1 MMNSVQLDGSQG
13 EGGGQILRSALS
25 LSVITGRPVQI
36 HNIRAGRKKPGLM
49 RQHLSCVTAAKALSM
64 AAVSG
69 AELGSKV
76 LEFAPSLGAP
86 SPAANAETDS
96 ANAPQR
102 WEFDIG
108 SAGSSMLVAQ
118 TIIPILLHQ
127 RQHVTVTII
136 GGTHNP
142 LAPSADYI
150 RAVFIPMLARMGAQ
164 LTLVLER
171 YGFYP
176 AGGGRVLLQ
185 IQPSTLLP
193 ISLIERG
200 VLQNIHASAV
210 VQGLPPGI
218 ADREL
223 GALQQRLKL
232 APEQLERRVVDGF
245 GVGNVVQIT
254 AQYAH
259 CSAAF
264 WALGEKSR
272 SSEAVAFDAAEQ
284 FAAYSQLSAPVDAH
298 LADQLLLPMTLAGGG
313 EFVCTHATPHLHTN
327 AEVLMAFGAAEIIFT
342 PMQHGAVHVQVQ
354 APALSR

>member
-1 MMNSVQLDGSQG
+1 MNTVQLDGSQG

-25 LSVITGRPVQI
+25 LSVITGRPVHI

-49 RQHLSCVTAAKALSM
+49 RQHLSCVTAAKSLSM

-69 AELGSKV
+69 AELGSKTLTFFPNLGV
-76 LEFAPSLGAP
+76 PSLGASQIEP
-86 SPAANAETDS
+86 TQ
-96 ANAPQR
+96 APQT
-102 WEFDIG
+102 WEFNIG

-127 RQHVTVTII
+127 RQRVAVTII

-150 RAVFIPMLARMGAQ
+150 RAVFIPILARMGAQ
-164 LTLVLER
+164 LTLELER

-185 IQPSTLLP
+185 FQPSTLLP
-193 ISLIERG
+193 IALMERG
-200 VLQNIHASAV
+200 ALQNLRASAV
-210 VQGLPPGI
+210 VQGLPPNI
-218 ADREL
+218 AEREL
-223 GALQQRLKL
+223 AALHSKLKL
-232 APEQLERRVVDGF
+232 APEQLECRAVDGF

-264 WALGEKSR
+264 WALGEKGR
-272 SSEAVAFDAAEQ
+272 SSEAVAGDVAEQ
-284 FAAYSQLSAPVDAH
+284 FNAYSQLSAPVDAH

-313 EFVCTHATPHLHTN
+313 EFICTHATPHLYTN
-327 AEVLMAFGAAEIIFT
+327 ADVIAAFGAAEISFT
-342 PMQHGAVHVQVQ
+342 PMQEGAVHVKVC
-354 APALSR
+354 PSPHSST

>member
-1 MMNSVQLDGSQG
+1 MNTVQLDGSQG

-25 LSVITGRPVQI
+25 LSVITGRPVHI

-49 RQHLSCVTAAKALSM
+49 RQHLSCVTAAKSLSM

-69 AELGSKV
+69 AELGSKT
-76 LEFAPSLGAP
+76 LEFAPSRVAPNQIAP
-86 SPAANAETDS
+86 SPQT
-96 ANAPQR
+96 

-127 RQHVTVTII
+127 GQNVTVSII

-142 LAPSADYI
+142 MAPSADYL
-150 RAVFIPMLARMGAQ
+150 RAVFIPVLARMGAQ
-164 LTLVLER
+164 LTLELER

-176 AGGGRVLLQ
+176 AGGGRVQLQ
-185 IQPSTLLP
+185 FQPSKLLP
-193 ISLIERG
+193 ISLLERG
-200 VLQNIHASAV
+200 ALQNIHASAV

-223 GALQQRLKL
+223 AALHSKLKL
-232 APEQLERRVVDGF
+232 APEQLERRIVDGF
-245 GVGNVVQIT
+245 GVGNAVQIT

-264 WALGEKSR
+264 WVLGEKNR
-272 SSEAVAFDAAEQ
+272 SSEAVALDAAEQ
-284 FAAYSQLSAPVDAH
+284 FTAYSQLSAPVDAH

-313 EFVCTHATPHLHTN
+313 EFVCTHATPHLYTN
-327 AEVLMAFGAAEIIFT
+327 ADVIAAFGAAEISFT
-342 PMQHGAVHVQVQ
+342 PMQRGAVHVKVCTG
-354 APALSR
+354 AIGVEM

>member
-1 MMNSVQLDGSQG
+1 MNTVQLDGSQG

-25 LSVITGRPVQI
+25 LSVITGRPVHI

-49 RQHLSCVTAAKALSM
+49 RQHLSCVTAAKSLSM

-69 AELGSKV
+69 AELGSKT
-76 LEFAPSLGAP
+76 LEFAPSVGA
-86 SPAANAETDS
+86 SQNAAS
-96 ANAPQR
+96 QAPQT
-102 WEFDIG
+102 WEFNIG

-127 RQHVTVTII
+127 RQRVAVTII

-150 RAVFIPMLARMGAQ
+150 RAVFIPILARMGAQ
-164 LTLVLER
+164 LTLELER

-185 IQPSTLLP
+185 FQPSTLLP
-193 ISLIERG
+193 IALMERG
-200 VLQNIHASAV
+200 ALQNLRASAV
-210 VQGLPPGI
+210 VQGLPPNI
-218 ADREL
+218 AEREL
-223 GALQQRLKL
+223 AALHSKLKL
-232 APEQLERRVVDGF
+232 APEQLECRAVDGF

-264 WALGEKSR
+264 WALGEKGR
-272 SSEAVAFDAAEQ
+272 SSEAVAGDVAEQ
-284 FAAYSQLSAPVDAH
+284 FSSYSQVSAPVDAH

-313 EFVCTHATPHLHTN
+313 EFICTHATPHLYTS
-327 AEVLMAFGAAEIIFT
+327 ADVIAAFGAAEISFT
-342 PMQHGAVHVQVQ
+342 PMQEGAVHVKVCPQL
-354 APALSR
+354 AS